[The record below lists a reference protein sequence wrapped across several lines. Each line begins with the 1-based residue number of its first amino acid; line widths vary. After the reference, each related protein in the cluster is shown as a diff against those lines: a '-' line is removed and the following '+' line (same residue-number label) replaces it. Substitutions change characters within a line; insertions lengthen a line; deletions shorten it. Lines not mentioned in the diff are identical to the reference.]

1 MEGPELG
8 RPTSHHP
15 ITVTM
20 TRPLQ
25 REYILLLISWVPAS
39 LLFILTLDKLYTYHV
54 PDTGNTGV
62 CEYSCIL
69 GFEFE
74 GGEIPPF
81 HINMVESPK
90 FKGDEGNKIGAQIRL
105 Y

>member
-1 MEGPELG
+1 M
-8 RPTSHHP
+8 
-15 ITVTM
+15 
-20 TRPLQ
+20 
-25 REYILLLISWVPAS
+25 
-39 LLFILTLDKLYTYHV
+39 

-74 GGEIPPF
+74 EREIPAF

-90 FKGDEGNKIGAQIRL
+90 FKGDEGNNIGAQIRL